1 MKKVALI
8 LSGCGH
14 SDGSEI
20 REAVFTMLE
29 IDKHSLHYDVFAPN
43 IPQTSVVNH
52 RTGRKWGKTEC
63 SGRIR
68 QDSEGQN

>member
-52 RTGRKWGKTEC
+52 RTGEEVGKN
-63 SGRIR
+63 GMFW
-68 QDSEGQN
+68 